1 MVAVAGAVHCT
12 AATAL
17 VINEFCVCAK
27 GPLSSSRLM
36 LLPSGGDLLFPK
48 IARFM
53 SIFLGDRTLTLGGEK
68 LSSCAA
74 WTNLDSELPPGGGYA
89 RTETLSS
96 IACAQAEMLPSIHV

>member
-53 SIFLGDRTLTLGGEK
+53 SIFLGDRTLTLGGGKTVE
-68 LSSCAA
+68 LLGVNGLRFRAA
-74 WTNLDSELPPGGGYA
+74 A
-89 RTETLSS
+89 RRRLCEAGDAIQYCSRAS
-96 IACAQAEMLPSIHV
+96 